1 MDIFRLKPHIK
12 MCGIFPTIHCGV
24 TALVVI
30 VLLLILYS
38 FFRTQSVTEKQAFL
52 MDTPI
57 KVKVEGDRGLVD
69 QAIGKIKRLDNL
81 FSIYNPNSE
90 ISRLNRGE
98 KIEVSPDTKKIL
110 ELSEQMK
117 KLTNGAFDVQ
127 YSGKIDLGAIAKGYA
142 VETARELLVKSGAK
156 NGMIDMCS
164 SIAVFGLPAGRQ
176 GPRPWK
182 VGIQH
187 PREKNKLLGIVELND
202 GQSLGT
208 SGDYERGLHI
218 IDPKTGEP
226 AETAWTV
233 TIIGTNAAVVDAL
246 STGVYVLGA
255 KKGMSLIESL
265 ADVEG
270 LIMVGKNKILKS
282 SGFNLK

>member
-1 MDIFRLKPHIK
+1 MKKRLLFFAIIIFVLAL
-12 MCGIFPTIHCGV
+12 IF
-24 TALVVI
+24 
-30 VLLLILYS
+30 YS
-38 FFRTQSVTEKQAFL
+38 YFRTQSVIEAQAFL
-52 MDTPI
+52 MDTPVR
-57 KVKVEGDRGLVD
+57 VKVEGARGLED

-98 KIEVSPDTKKIL
+98 KFEISPDTKKIL

-117 KLTNGAFDVQ
+117 KLTKGAFDVE
-127 YSGKIDLGAIAKGYA
+127 YSGKINLGAVAKGYA
-142 VETARELLVKSGAK
+142 AEAARDLLVKSGAK
-156 NGMIDMCS
+156 SGIIDMRS
-164 SIAVFGLPAGRQ
+164 SIAVFGAKT
-176 GPRPWK
+176 WK

-187 PREKNKLLGIVELND
+187 PREKDKLLGIVELND

-246 STGVYVLGA
+246 STGVY
-255 KKGMSLIESL
+255 
-265 ADVEG
+265 
-270 LIMVGKNKILKS
+270 ILLTNCR
-282 SGFNLK
+282 NLKLI